1 MKNKAVMWGTEVF
14 DQMEVIEE
22 LREAI
27 RVLAAEKAVVFD
39 CLIDKVIKEEFAKAE
54 TIRNIE
60 AEGFTVQQV
69 LEEVMGT
76 EKATA

>member
-1 MKNKAVMWGTEVF
+1 MKNKAVMWGTELF
-14 DQMEVIEE
+14 DQMEVIEG

-27 RVLAAEKAVVFD
+27 RVLAGDNAVAID
-39 CLIDKVIKEEFAKAE
+39 CLIDKVLKEEFAKAE
-54 TIRNIE
+54 SIRNME

-69 LEEVMGT
+69 LEEALGT